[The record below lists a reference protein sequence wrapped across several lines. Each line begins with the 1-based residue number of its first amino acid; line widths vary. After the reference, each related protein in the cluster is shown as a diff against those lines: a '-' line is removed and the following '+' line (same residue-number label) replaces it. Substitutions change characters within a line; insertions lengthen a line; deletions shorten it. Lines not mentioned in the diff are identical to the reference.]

1 MFKDHLNAIHLAKTW
16 LAKKPLFLDTET
28 TGLDDRA
35 EICDISVIDHDGVIL
50 FDTLVRPTVSIP
62 ADATAVHSID
72 DALAA
77 AAPTFADIAG
87 RLADLVSGR
96 WVVIY
101 NAEYDLRMLHQ
112 SARAN
117 QLAGGQFSNT
127 LKGSALDLAVC
138 AMSMYAAFWGEWNEY
153 HGNYRWQSLSN
164 AAIQCGLKLPED
176 LHRARADAELTR
188 QVVHY
193 VANYRPKKE
202 TGGKHG

>member
-1 MFKDHLNAIHLAKTW
+1 MFKDRYNAVHLARTW

-35 EICDISVIDHDGVIL
+35 EICDISVIDHDGVVL
-50 FDTLVRPTVSIP
+50 FDTLVRPTIPIP
-62 ADATAVHSID
+62 AEATAVHGID
-72 DALAA
+72 DALVFG
-77 AAPTFADIAG
+77 APTFADIAG
-87 RLADLVSGR
+87 RLAALVSGR

-101 NAEYDLRMLHQ
+101 NAEYDLRLLNQ

-117 QLAGGQFSNT
+117 RLAGQQFSNT

-138 AMSMYAAFWGEWNEY
+138 AMVMYAAFYGEWNEY
-153 HGNYRWQSLSN
+153 HGNYKWQSLGK
-164 AAIQCGLKLPED
+164 AAIQCGLKIPED

-193 VANYRPKKE
+193 VADCK
-202 TGGKHG
+202 TGGDTHHG